1 MAAVNV
7 SVRLRPTT
15 AAEPAAAARVAG
27 GQALAVRDREYE
39 GFLSATVEGS
49 EQSAAYD
56 AIARPLLAKLQQ
68 GYSCTLLAYGQT

>member
-15 AAEPAAAARVAG
+15 ATELAAARVVG
-27 GQALAVRDREYE
+27 GALAVRDREYE
-39 GFLSATVEGS
+39 GFLTAIVEGS
-49 EQSAAYD
+49 DQSAAYD
-56 AIARPLLAKLQQ
+56 AIARPLLGKLQQ